1 MSGARLRLS
10 DLAGGGTGGGSA
22 AGGSVAGGSAGGSAG
37 GDELRHSGGA
47 WLRAAGGAEGM
58 GAHLGPVR
66 VELTTAHEGLTA
78 GTAGLSALVELG
90 VVQESWVRRFESA
103 RHECG
108 ALAGSLRAV
117 ARAQSETNESVRSSF
132 SPVARRTHGVER

>member
-1 MSGARLRLS
+1 
-10 DLAGGGTGGGSA
+10 
-22 AGGSVAGGSAGGSAG
+22 
-37 GDELRHSGGA
+37 
-47 WLRAAGGAEGM
+47 M

-66 VELTTAHEGLTA
+66 AELTTAHEGLAA
-78 GTAGLSALVELG
+78 GTAGLRALAELG
-90 VVQESWVRRFESA
+90 AVQESWVRRFESA

>member
-10 DLAGGGTGGGSA
+10 DLAGGGGGGGSA
-22 AGGSVAGGSAGGSAG
+22 AGE
-37 GDELRHSGGA
+37 ELRHSGGA

-66 VELTTAHEGLTA
+66 TELTTAHEGLIA
-78 GTAGLSALVELG
+78 GTAGLSALAELG
-90 VVQESWVRRFESA
+90 AVQESWVRRFETA

-108 ALAGSLRAV
+108 ALAGNLRAV
-117 ARAQSETNESVRSSF
+117 ARAQGETNESVRSSF

>member
-10 DLAGGGTGGGSA
+10 DLASGGGGGGSA
-22 AGGSVAGGSAGGSAG
+22 AGE
-37 GDELRHSGGA
+37 ELRHSGGA

-66 VELTTAHEGLTA
+66 TELTTAHEGLIA
-78 GTAGLSALVELG
+78 GTAGLSALAELG
-90 VVQESWVRRFESA
+90 AVQESWVRRFETA

-108 ALAGSLRAV
+108 ALAGNLRAV
-117 ARAQSETNESVRSSF
+117 ARAQGETNESVRSSF

>member
-10 DLAGGGTGGGSA
+10 DLAGGGGGGGSA
-22 AGGSVAGGSAGGSAG
+22 AGE
-37 GDELRHSGGA
+37 ELRHSGGA

-66 VELTTAHEGLTA
+66 TELTTAHEGLIA
-78 GTAGLSALVELG
+78 GTAGLSALAELG
-90 VVQESWVRRFESA
+90 AVQESWVRRFETA

-108 ALAGSLRAV
+108 ALAGNLRAV
-117 ARAQSETNESVRSSF
+117 ARAQGETNESVRSSF
-132 SPVARRTHGVER
+132 SPAARRTHGVER

>member
-1 MSGARLRLS
+1 MSGVSRLPRLAQCRS
-10 DLAGGGTGGGSA
+10 TIFTIRNGANGERCAAEAERSGGWRYGGGSA

-78 GTAGLSALVELG
+78 GTAA
-90 VVQESWVRRFESA
+90 
-103 RHECG
+103 
-108 ALAGSLRAV
+108 
-117 ARAQSETNESVRSSF
+117 
-132 SPVARRTHGVER
+132 

>member
-1 MSGARLRLS
+1 VSGARLRLS
-10 DLAGGGTGGGSA
+10 DLAGGSG
-22 AGGSVAGGSAGGSAG
+22 GGSAGGGSGA

-47 WLRAAGGAEGM
+47 WLRAAAGAEGM
-58 GAHLGPVR
+58 GAHFGPVR
-66 VELTTAHEGLTA
+66 MELTTAHEGLAA
-78 GTAGLSALVELG
+78 GTAGLSALAELG

-117 ARAQSETNESVRSSF
+117 ARAQAETNESVRLSF